1 MATKLPRITIVITP
15 ELHAALKELRSV
27 SGVSSSG
34 FISNIL
40 SEAVPMIHSVTKSFK
55 LAKSGV
61 KAPLEPM
68 KQVLETAMMDAAQIR
83 MDLDKPMAKKKLRKT
98 AGQKK

>member
-1 MATKLPRITIVITP
+1 MATKLPRITIVISA

-34 FISNIL
+34 FISSIL
-40 SEAVPMIHSVTKSFK
+40 SEAVPMIQSVTKSFK

-68 KQVLETAMMDAAQIR
+68 KEALEQAMVESAQ
-83 MDLDKPMAKKKLRKT
+83 MHLQMTNTPPKKLRKT
-98 AGQKK
+98 AGKK

>member
-34 FISNIL
+34 FISSIL
-40 SEAVPMIHSVTKSFK
+40 SEAVPMIQSVTKSFK

-68 KQVLETAMMDAAQIR
+68 REVLEQAMVDSAQMHLQIGNTPR
-83 MDLDKPMAKKKLRKT
+83 PKLRKT
-98 AGQKK
+98 AGSKK